1 MMATVGLILVL
12 LIPILLLIV
21 VGAQIRFESLST
33 VQASSAARAAADSVN
48 EVWIQGPNAAKGI
61 LVNLPSNTKS
71 MEFRENEVVLV
82 LQTQTGDTQ
91 VSYNF
96 FGELAEPSPN
106 LGLADDVYL
115 NITGKKGLTALEFRT
130 DNTGRVVVSY
140 E

>member
-1 MMATVGLILVL
+1 MATVGLILVV
-12 LIPILLLIV
+12 LIPILLLIL

-33 VQASSAARAAADSVN
+33 VQASSAARIASDSIN
-48 EVWIQGPNAAKGI
+48 EVWVEGPHASKQV
-61 LVNLPSNTKS
+61 LVNLPSNTRS
-71 MEFRENEVVLV
+71 VVFRENEVVLT
-82 LQTQTGDTQ
+82 LQSQAGDTQ

-115 NITGKKGLTALEFRT
+115 NITGKRGLTALSFRA
-130 DNTGRVVVSY
+130 DSTGRVVISY